1 MSGHS
6 HSKKIKR
13 EKAIT
18 DQKRGQMFSKIARMI
33 SVAIKEGGTNPET
46 NQRLNVAMETAKKW
60 NLPKENIERA
70 IKKGSGE
77 ESTGEKLE
85 AVSFEAFGPGGVAI
99 IIEGI
104 TDNKNRTLGEIKQIL
119 SQNNGKLVGEGAV
132 RWLFEKRGVIT
143 VIFASQP
150 SSIKGEEDK
159 SSSSPTEALDEVKK
173 RTKFSSPFATARV
186 SKEELEL
193 AVIEAGAEDVLW
205 YDDDL
210 EVYTTPENLEK
221 VKKILEEKGIKIDSF
236 SLDWVA
242 KETVDLDEKQKEAC
256 QKLFEALDENEAVQE
271 IYSNIK
277 LP

>member
-18 DQKRGQMFSKIARMI
+18 DQKRGQMFSKMARVI
-33 SVAIKEGGTNPET
+33 WLAVKEGGINPET
-46 NQRLNVAMETAKKW
+46 NSKLKIAIEKAKGF
-60 NLPKENIERA
+60 NLPRENIERA
-70 IKKGSGE
+70 IKQATGGGQEANLE
-77 ESTGEKLE
+77 EVLYE
-85 AVSFEAFGPGGVAI
+85 AYGPGGIAI
-99 IIEGI
+99 IVEGI
-104 TDNKNRTLGEIKQIL
+104 TDNKNRTLGEVKQIL

-143 VIFASQP
+143 VIFDSQP
-150 SSIKGEEDK
+150 SSIK
-159 SSSSPTEALDEVKK
+159 S
-173 RTKFSSPFATARV
+173 R
-186 SKEELEL
+186 EELEL
-193 AVIEAGAEDVLW
+193 AVIEAGAEDIRW
-205 YDDDL
+205 YGDDL
-210 EVYTTPENLEK
+210 EVYTMPGNLEK

-271 IYSNIK
+271 IYSNLKI
-277 LP
+277 